1 MPSAHPV
8 MTTDASP
15 ARAGCALLPHGPSIN
30 GQAESHATPGVV
42 VSALWVGGNWNN
54 TDSNG
59 GVGYANS
66 NNTVSNSNNNIGA
79 RLTYVPSNL
88 PLREIINSTV
98 TSASP
103 LGEIK
108 DKPQVRLV
116 AHKAKTGLGIIGR
129 CWSW

>member
-1 MPSAHPV
+1 MSCAHPV
-8 MTTDASP
+8 TICAGP
-15 ARAGCALLPHGPSIN
+15 ALAGCVSFSYSPSIN
-30 GQAESHATPGVV
+30 GQADSHAAPCFGLH
-42 VSALWVGGNWNN
+42 ALNVGGNWNN
-54 TDSNG
+54 GSNA

>member
-1 MPSAHPV
+1 MPSAHPAI
-8 MTTDASP
+8 TADASP

-30 GQAESHATPGVV
+30 GQAESHVAPLIEVH
-42 VSALWVGGNWNN
+42 ALNVGGNWNN
-54 TDSNG
+54 GSNA

-88 PLREIINSTV
+88 PLIEIINSTV

>member
-1 MPSAHPV
+1 MPSAHPAIT
-8 MTTDASP
+8 MDASP
-15 ARAGCALLPHGPSIN
+15 VYAGCASLPNGPSIN
-30 GQAESHATPGVV
+30 GQAESHVAPGIMVR
-42 VSALWVGGNWNN
+42 ALNVGGNWNN
-54 TDSNG
+54 GSNA

-66 NNTVSNSNNNIGA
+66 NNSVSNSNNNIGA
-79 RLTYVPSNL
+79 RLTYVPSIL
-88 PLREIINSTV
+88 PLTEIIYSTV

-103 LGEIK
+103 LGETK

>member
-1 MPSAHPV
+1 MTFAHPAIQSDV
-8 MTTDASP
+8 NP
-15 ARAGCALLPHGPSIN
+15 ANAGCASLPDSPSIN
-30 GQAESHATPGVV
+30 GQAGSHVAPGVMV
-42 VSALWVGGNWNN
+42 HALNVGGNWNN
-54 TDSNG
+54 GSNA

-66 NNTVSNSNNNIGA
+66 NNNVSNSNNNIGA

-129 CWSW
+129 CRPW